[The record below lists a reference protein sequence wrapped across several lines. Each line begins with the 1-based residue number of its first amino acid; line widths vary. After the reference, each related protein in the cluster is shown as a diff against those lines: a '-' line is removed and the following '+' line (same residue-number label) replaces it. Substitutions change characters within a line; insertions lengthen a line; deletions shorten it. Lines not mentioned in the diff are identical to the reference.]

1 MQFENSIVVETGS
14 GVGFEIFVHQG
25 SPIYKHSEGD
35 EIQVFTEMIVR
46 EDGMSL
52 YGFHNKETLEFFRM
66 LTTVSGIGPK
76 GAMGILGSMPL
87 SELKLAIAMGDVKSI
102 SKAQG
107 VGKKTAE
114 RLVVELKDKVGAQD
128 IDTETGEI
136 LSGGDFGGAAAD
148 DARSEAISALMSLG
162 SMWGVRLTL
171 AALLAGTYG
180 LAGVWTAMAIELT
193 FRGFIFL
200 IRLWRFGK

>member
-1 MQFENSIVVETGS
+1 MIRYIKGTYTLQFENGIVVETGS

-52 YGFHNKETLEFFRM
+52 YGFHNRESLEFFKL

-114 RLVVELKDKVGAQD
+114 RLVVELKDKVGTMD
-128 IDTETGEI
+128 IDGETGEI
-136 LSGGDFGGAAAD
+136 GGMDISAGSGAD
-148 DARSEAISALMSLG
+148 DARSEAISALISLG
-162 SMWGVRLTL
+162 YARSEAFKAVSAVGDEGLTSEEYIKK
-171 AALLAGTYG
+171 ALKSL
-180 LAGVWTAMAIELT
+180 
-193 FRGFIFL
+193 F
-200 IRLWRFGK
+200 